1 VPDVSEE
8 LDEMIP
14 QAAVLDPERP
24 LDADELITLFM
35 PPGVRRR
42 VAPGLVRLSATLC
55 LIALLLLLW
64 RSTPLAALL
73 DPQTVS
79 VWTNWIFD
87 SPFAVIWVALIFT
100 VSSLVLLPVTLL
112 IVATGA
118 TFGPWF
124 GFVYALG
131 GCLFSAAVTYGI
143 GRLAGKPNVRRIAGA
158 NIGRVQRQISRQGF
172 LSMLF
177 ARIIPVAPFSIVNV
191 VAGANNVRLR
201 DFLLATVIGMAPGIL
216 MLVVLEDQFE
226 KLLQDP
232 TIGRFALLVGLAGF
246 FAVLGAVF
254 YRWYSRRPLGTRD
267 CLR

>member
-1 VPDVSEE
+1 
-8 LDEMIP
+8 
-14 QAAVLDPERP
+14 
-24 LDADELITLFM
+24 
-35 PPGVRRR
+35 
-42 VAPGLVRLSATLC
+42 
-55 LIALLLLLW
+55 
-64 RSTPLAALL
+64 
-73 DPQTVS
+73 
-79 VWTNWIFD
+79 
-87 SPFAVIWVALIFT
+87 
-100 VSSLVLLPVTLL
+100 
-112 IVATGA
+112 
-118 TFGPWF
+118 
-124 GFVYALG
+124 
-131 GCLFSAAVTYGI
+131 
-143 GRLAGKPNVRRIAGA
+143 VRRIAGA

-254 YRWYSRRPLGTRD
+254 YRWYSRRPSGRR
-267 CLR
+267 LRTHI